1 MNTDFIY
8 KFLRENLSEKRLRHI
23 EGVKKTA
30 GYLAEK
36 YGENPEKAE
45 IAALFHDMYRK
56 LSDSEIDFYIKKI
69 GLEEYRYKSNPNLIH
84 SKVAAFNMKEIYGI
98 EDEDLI
104 NAVSFHTTG
113 RAGMSKLEKIIFI
126 SDAVEPSRSYPS
138 VGVLRNLAEH
148 DLNRACLV
156 SLESTVKFLE
166 KEGIEIDRD
175 TIEAREY
182 FRKMMERVMNNN
194 ELAMLAAKAIDSKK
208 GIDIKIIDIAAKSS
222 FADCLIVASGSND
235 RQVGAIAEA
244 VKEEYEKINIIPRS
258 IAGKNNSG
266 WILMDY
272 GDIIINI
279 FNPELRSRY
288 NLENVWGD
296 CEIKDYEAEQE

>member
-1 MNTDFIY
+1 MNTDCIY

-30 GYLAEK
+30 GYLAEQ
-36 YGENPEKAE
+36 YGENPEKA
-45 IAALFHDMYRK
+45 
-56 LSDSEIDFYIKKI
+56 DSEIDFYIKKI
-69 GLEEYRYKSNPNLIH
+69 GLEEYRYKSNTNLIH

-208 GIDIKIIDIAAKSS
+208 GIDIKIIDISAKSS
-222 FADCLIVASGSND
+222 FADCLIVASGLND

-296 CEIKDYEAEQE
+296 CEIKDYETEQE